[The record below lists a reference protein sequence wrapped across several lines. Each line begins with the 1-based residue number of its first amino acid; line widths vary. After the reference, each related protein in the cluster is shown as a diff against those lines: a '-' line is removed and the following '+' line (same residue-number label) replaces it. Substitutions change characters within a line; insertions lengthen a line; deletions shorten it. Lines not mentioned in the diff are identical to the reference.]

1 MIKKNLA
8 RHSMAVCDIESR
20 VFGVRIHRTPIN
32 TTIPWNPRPQ
42 RWVLKIHG
50 LPHNNVLNVSSD
62 VLFYVKVELKPNI
75 NVDYTTANF
84 GYPSNTNR
92 FIPVRQTWSPVEIKL
107 IDTISDVNSAEFLR
121 DWMSSDRKLDTT
133 LERLDPTGVTLKKWQ
148 LYGSFIQ
155 EMHHEIVYDR
165 TIGDITIRLNY
176 DYANLIF

>member
-8 RHSMAVCDIESR
+8 RHSMVVCDIESR
-20 VFGVRIHRTPIN
+20 VFGVHIHRTPIN
-32 TTIPWNPRPQ
+32 ATIPWNPRPQ

-50 LPHNNVLNVSSD
+50 LPYNNTLNVSSD
-62 VLFYVKVELKPNI
+62 ILFYVKVESKPNRNTEYADLNGI
-75 NVDYTTANF
+75 NV
-84 GYPSNTNR
+84 PL
-92 FIPVRQTWSPVEIKL
+92 RQTWSPIEIKL
-107 IDTISDVNSAEFLR
+107 IDTISDVNPAEFLR
-121 DWMSSDRKLDTT
+121 DWMSSDRKLDVT
-133 LERLDPTGVTLKKWQ
+133 LERLDPTGVTLEKWQ